1 MVRMGSKIGCRWVQV
16 YEHTEWGQEDWLSL
30 MSRIELMTENCR
42 SEMNSAK
49 ITNVTQSIS
58 NRLKSI
64 HVVCCRDPHNSEH
77 LFATCRTSRLTG
89 YRLMHGFGLYTGIR
103 STVKWPA
110 NRYSVMYNHTSR
122 LCSPEVQNVSCVIGV
137 THTSPHWPSPHS
149 RHSSVRSHWTPRA
162 PHPIISCLLQ
172 KLAHICSLW
181 QLLPQDFD
189 RANWF
194 LVPHFSIAFDNKHWA
209 LNTHNKKL
217 VVSVVRP

>member
-1 MVRMGSKIGCRWVQV
+1 
-16 YEHTEWGQEDWLSL
+16 
-30 MSRIELMTENCR
+30 
-42 SEMNSAK
+42 
-49 ITNVTQSIS
+49 
-58 NRLKSI
+58 
-64 HVVCCRDPHNSEH
+64 
-77 LFATCRTSRLTG
+77 
-89 YRLMHGFGLYTGIR
+89 MHGFGLYTGIR

-194 LVPHFSIAFDNKHWA
+194 LATTSADVPLTLLYRHSQQTLSIELFD
-209 LNTHNKKL
+209 KKTRCERERYTDWCPWERYTEFDWPITETRD
-217 VVSVVRP
+217 S

>member
-1 MVRMGSKIGCRWVQV
+1 MLEGIFDVKKWVRMGSKIGCRWVQV

-103 STVKWPA
+103 STVK
-110 NRYSVMYNHTSR
+110 
-122 LCSPEVQNVSCVIGV
+122 
-137 THTSPHWPSPHS
+137 
-149 RHSSVRSHWTPRA
+149 
-162 PHPIISCLLQ
+162 
-172 KLAHICSLW
+172 
-181 QLLPQDFD
+181 
-189 RANWF
+189 
-194 LVPHFSIAFDNKHWA
+194 
-209 LNTHNKKL
+209 
-217 VVSVVRP
+217 

>member
-1 MVRMGSKIGCRWVQV
+1 
-16 YEHTEWGQEDWLSL
+16 
-30 MSRIELMTENCR
+30 
-42 SEMNSAK
+42 
-49 ITNVTQSIS
+49 
-58 NRLKSI
+58 
-64 HVVCCRDPHNSEH
+64 
-77 LFATCRTSRLTG
+77 
-89 YRLMHGFGLYTGIR
+89 MHGFGLYTGIR

-217 VVSVVRP
+217 VVSVVRPWYTCNRQSGTCLSTHPITELSLSLRKFFGTPVLLAGKLK

>member
-1 MVRMGSKIGCRWVQV
+1 
-16 YEHTEWGQEDWLSL
+16 
-30 MSRIELMTENCR
+30 
-42 SEMNSAK
+42 
-49 ITNVTQSIS
+49 
-58 NRLKSI
+58 
-64 HVVCCRDPHNSEH
+64 
-77 LFATCRTSRLTG
+77 
-89 YRLMHGFGLYTGIR
+89 MHGFGLYTGIR

-122 LCSPEVQNVSCVIGV
+122 SCSPEVQNISCVIGV

-149 RHSSVRSHWTPRA
+149 RHSSVRSHWAPRA
-162 PHPIISCLLQ
+162 PDPITVFPAFFRSWHTSVVLLTTSIHLVNIRMQ
-172 KLAHICSLW
+172 TQDSLW
-181 QLLPQDFD
+181 HLLPQDFD

>member
-1 MVRMGSKIGCRWVQV
+1 MLEGIFDVKKWVRMGSKIGCRWVQV
-16 YEHTEWGQEDWLSL
+16 YEHSEWGQGSTGWL

-103 STVKWPA
+103 STAK
-110 NRYSVMYNHTSR
+110 
-122 LCSPEVQNVSCVIGV
+122 
-137 THTSPHWPSPHS
+137 
-149 RHSSVRSHWTPRA
+149 
-162 PHPIISCLLQ
+162 
-172 KLAHICSLW
+172 
-181 QLLPQDFD
+181 
-189 RANWF
+189 
-194 LVPHFSIAFDNKHWA
+194 
-209 LNTHNKKL
+209 
-217 VVSVVRP
+217 